1 MGRIVIA
8 TYLPKPGREDE
19 LKALMG
25 THLATLRSQD
35 LVTDRE
41 SIMMEAADGT
51 ILEVFEWRS
60 REAIEA
66 AHENPVVLEMWGK
79 YAEVCDFIPAGEVAE
94 IGQLFSEFTPVE

>member
-8 TYLPKPGREDE
+8 AYRPKPGKENE
-19 LKALMG
+19 LKVLMHE
-25 THLATLRSQD
+25 HLSTLRSQD
-35 LVTDRE
+35 YVTGRE

-51 ILEVFEWRS
+51 ILEVFEWAS

-94 IGQLFSEFTPVE
+94 IGQLFSEFTPSE